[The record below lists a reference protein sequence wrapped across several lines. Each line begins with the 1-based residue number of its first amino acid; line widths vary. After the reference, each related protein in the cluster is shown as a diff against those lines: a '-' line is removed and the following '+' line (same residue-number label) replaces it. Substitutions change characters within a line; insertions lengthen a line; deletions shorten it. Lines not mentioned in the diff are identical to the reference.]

1 MSLGIEKTT
10 QSGINHIDQ
19 LISYRKWALDEDR
32 TITWTITKEDAIFA
46 DAPYGIK
53 GELPYFKAITSPLT
67 VANINK
73 AMLAFNSVLDI
84 NLEYIDESP
93 AEEATIRFNAHADP
107 TGQYAGGIW
116 GYGPYTHAWG
126 GDVWSSW
133 YGGFDVF
140 TAIHEIG
147 HVLGLDHPGHVT
159 RVNIPGFTTIETVMS
174 YNGTRKQ
181 VALDEAGN
189 YVGAV
194 ASDSLGI
201 YDIAALQYMYGA
213 NQGHNAGNTTYT
225 YDPDIAFYT
234 TIWDGGGEDTLD
246 LSNYRH
252 GSTISLTEGTYSSVN
267 YFVPADRI
275 NKHTYLGERAIGIAY
290 GVVIENAIGTQG
302 DDVINGNAANNKL
315 VGGAGNDRLYGGA
328 GDDRLEGGDGDDI
341 LDGGSGTDVMI
352 GGAGNDIYHVDS
364 ASDVVVEAANGGIDT
379 VHLSIDARG
388 SKLYLNVENFVAVEG
403 SNAKTI
409 SGNALNNTVIGNSL
423 DNVLL
428 GCEGDDVLIGGKG
441 NDNMNGGKGNDTFI
455 FNRGDG
461 NDRILFGLT
470 TPQDIDTLSFQDINS
485 DQLWFSADAKRRHLV
500 INVIGTTDSVT
511 VSEYF
516 AQRKNVLDIVEVAD
530 GKFLDTANID
540 RLIDAMAAFAPP
552 ALGQTNL
559 PSNYQQ
565 ALAPVLA
572 AAWA

>member
-19 LISYRKWALDEDR
+19 LIAHRKWALDEDR
-32 TITWTITKEDAIFA
+32 TITWTITKEDAIFSS
-46 DAPYGIK
+46 DPYGIK
-53 GELPYFKAITSPLT
+53 GELPYFRAISNQSDI
-67 VANINK
+67 ANINK
-73 AMLAFNSVLDI
+73 AMDVFNSILNI
-84 NLEYIDESP
+84 NLKYIDE
-93 AEEATIRFNAHADP
+93 EIDGEATIRFNAHADETDTYP
-107 TGQYAGGIW
+107 GGGW
-116 GYGPYTHAWG
+116 GYGPYTQSWG
-126 GDVWSSW
+126 GDVWASW
-133 YGGFDVF
+133 HSGYGIAF
-140 TAIHEIG
+140 TLHEVG
-147 HVLGLDHPGHVT
+147 HVLALDHPGHGISRPV
-159 RVNIPGFTTIETVMS
+159 PGFTTLETVMS
-174 YNGTRKQ
+174 YTGGRNPIMEDKN
-181 VALDEAGN
+181 GN
-189 YVGAV
+189 YIGRAETEN
-194 ASDSLGI
+194 LGI
-201 YDIAALQYMYGA
+201 YDIAALQYLYGA
-213 NQGHNAGNTTYT
+213 NMNHNADNTVYK
-225 YDPDIAFYT
+225 YDPSVGFYT
-234 TIWDGGGEDTLD
+234 TLWDGGGEDTID
-246 LSNYRH
+246 LSSYML
-252 GSTISLTEGTYSSVN
+252 GSRINLAEGSYSSII
-267 YFVPADRI
+267 YEIPSI
-275 NKHTYLGERAIGIAY
+275 PKTPHLYTGENAIGIAY
-290 GVVIENAIGTQG
+290 GTVIENAIGTQG
-302 DDVINGNAANNKL
+302 DDVIQGNAANNKL
-315 VGGAGNDRLYGGA
+315 VGGGGNDQLYGGA
-328 GDDRLEGGDGDDI
+328 GDDRLEGGTGDDI
-341 LDGGSGTDVMI
+341 LDGGSGTDTMI
-352 GGAGNDIYHVDS
+352 GGSGNDIYHVDS
-364 ASDVVVEAANGGIDT
+364 ASDVVIEAAGGGIDT

-388 SKLYLNVENFVAVEG
+388 SKFYLNVENFVAVEG

-441 NDNMNGGKGNDTFI
+441 NDNINGGKGNDTFI

-485 DQLWFSADAKRRHLV
+485 DQLWFSADAKRRNLV

>member
-1 MSLGIEKTT
+1 MSPGVEKTT
-10 QSGINHIDQ
+10 QSGIDHIDQ

-32 TITWTITKEDAIFA
+32 TITWTITKEDAIFS
-46 DAPYGIK
+46 DEPYGIK
-53 GELPYFKAITSPLT
+53 GELPYFKAITNPWT

-73 AMLAFNSVLDI
+73 AMFAFSSVLDI

-93 AEEATIRFNAHADP
+93 AEEATIRFNAYADP
-107 TGQYAGGIW
+107 TRQYAGGVW

-126 GDVWSSW
+126 GDVWTSW
-133 YGGFDVF
+133 YAGIDVY
-140 TAIHEIG
+140 TAMHEIG

-194 ASDSLGI
+194 ASDALGI
-201 YDIAALQYMYGA
+201 YDIAALQYLYGV
-213 NQGHNAGNTTYT
+213 NRSHNAGNTTYS
-225 YDPDIAFYT
+225 YDPDVAFYT

-252 GSTISLTEGTYSSVN
+252 GSAISLSEGTYSSVN
-267 YFVPADRI
+267 YFVPPEKIDK
-275 NKHTYLGERAIGIAY
+275 NTYLGESAIGIAY

-302 DDVINGNAANNKL
+302 DDVIQGNATDNRL
-315 VGGAGNDRLYGGA
+315 VGGLGDDQLYGGA
-328 GDDRLEGGDGDDI
+328 GDDRLEGGNGNDI
-341 LDGGSGTDVMI
+341 LDGGSGTDIMI
-352 GGAGNDIYHVDS
+352 GGAGDDSYHVDS
-364 ASDVVVEAANGGIDT
+364 ASDVVTELLGGGIDT
-379 VHLSIDARG
+379 VHLSIDARS
-388 SKLYLNVENFVAVEG
+388 SKLYLNVENFIATEG
-403 SNAKTI
+403 GNAESI
-409 SGNALNNTVIGNSL
+409 SGNDLNNTVIGNSL
-423 DNVLL
+423 DNLL
-428 GCEGDDVLIGGKG
+428 FGCEGDDVLAGGKG
-441 NDNMNGGKGNDTFI
+441 NDNLTGGKGNDTFV
-455 FNRGDG
+455 FYRGDG
-461 NDRILFGLT
+461 NDLVLRGLT
-470 TPQDIDTLSFQDINS
+470 TPEDIDTLSFKDINS

-500 INVIGTTDSVT
+500 INVIGTNDSVT

-516 AQRKNVLDIVEVAD
+516 AQRKNVLDVIEVAD

-540 RLIDAMAAFAPP
+540 KLIDAMAAFAPP

-559 PSNYQQ
+559 PNSYQQ